1 MNSKK
6 KKERIRK
13 AVISYVAVIALLTCL
28 PFSGVS
34 VYGETV
40 PDYNVGKAV
49 EYAENHYSDQSTT
62 TTDKPDCTQFVR
74 ECFEAGGVP
83 KDENR
88 TNENGPYGYTVDAY
102 VDYLV
107 NNGYATIEPLKTE
120 NRSGRHRNGMCAQVI
135 IRVFFQQVTAYCII
149 VIRVNRIFICQ

>member
-40 PDYNVGKAV
+40 PD
-49 EYAENHYSDQSTT
+49 
-62 TTDKPDCTQFVR
+62 
-74 ECFEAGGVP
+74 
-83 KDENR
+83 
-88 TNENGPYGYTVDAY
+88 
-102 VDYLV
+102 
-107 NNGYATIEPLKTE
+107 
-120 NRSGRHRNGMCAQVI
+120 
-135 IRVFFQQVTAYCII
+135 
-149 VIRVNRIFICQ
+149 